1 MSAAPNGGAA
11 PRSGGRSSFDPADL
25 IGRVFGDRYRIESV
39 VGKGGM
45 SVVFRAEDMKG
56 NRTVALKVLNG
67 AGGDDERQ
75 ALRFKQE
82 ARASSRL
89 THPSIIRVYDYG
101 QTADGLLFMSM
112 ELLVGRTLGQLVKQA
127 GPLSP
132 ERASRI
138 VMSACSALAEAH
150 RLGII
155 HRDLKPDNI
164 FVVRE
169 ARGDGS
175 EDAVKLL
182 DFGIAKVV
190 GEGSYETLTQTG
202 FICGTPLYISPEQSL
217 GQELDGRSDLYS
229 CGVILYELLT
239 GKTPFT
245 ADTPIALVMKH
256 IHNEPPAL
264 EVQNPSVNVPDG
276 LRQVVFRLLHKDRNK
291 RPRSSQEVV
300 EQLQRLLPA
309 CAGLR
314 AASRPEGVLA
324 VATASS
330 TPSAMVSP
338 EPAPE
343 PPRAASARPSAP
355 GLRSKSSLASVPAI
369 KTAAMPT
376 LAVPVDDEHDSTRVL
391 DVRSVD
397 TSPVDTGRRRAKAP
411 PPKSGNGLLWA
422 SVGVAVLVG
431 AGIVALFSQLEGQPE
446 PATVPVPAPASAPA
460 RAEAPTLPEPAS
472 AHSARAEAAPS
483 VAMVA
488 APAESVAM
496 DANVA
501 GGAVVAAEAPPV
513 AVAPASAPVAV
524 APGSPP
530 GEVAPS
536 APAPAE
542 VLSPA
547 IVPSA
552 VVIEAAPTELDEAS
566 RPRYEIVTALSPAQ
580 KPKVKRPKTVQW
592 KE

>member
-11 PRSGGRSSFDPADL
+11 SRSGGRSSFDPADL

-39 VGKGGM
+39 IGKGGM
-45 SVVFRAEDMKG
+45 SVVFRAEDSKG
-56 NRTVALKVLNG
+56 GRTVALKVLNG

-112 ELLVGRTLGQLVKQA
+112 ELLIGRTLGQLVKQG

-138 VMSACSALAEAH
+138 VMSSCSALAEAH

-182 DFGIAKVV
+182 DFGIAKVI

-256 IHNEPPAL
+256 IHNEPPPL
-264 EVQNPSVNVPDG
+264 EVQNPSVTVPDG

-309 CAGLR
+309 CDGLR
-314 AASRPEGVLA
+314 PASRPEGSLPI
-324 VATASS
+324 ATASA
-330 TPSAMVSP
+330 TPMAIAEPINEPSP
-338 EPAPE
+338 DD
-343 PPRAASARPSAP
+343 SVRPSAP
-355 GLRSKSSLASVPAI
+355 GLRQKSSLASVPAI
-369 KTAAMPT
+369 KSASMATRAA
-376 LAVPVDDEHDSTRVL
+376 PVDDEHDSTRVL
-391 DVRSVD
+391 DLRSVD
-397 TSPVDTGRRRAKAP
+397 TSPVDTGRRRAKAAP
-411 PPKSGNGLLWA
+411 PTSGNGLLWA
-422 SVGVAVLVG
+422 SVGVAILVG
-431 AGIVALFSQLEGQPE
+431 AGIVVLVSQLEGNTNASPQPVVS
-446 PATVPVPAPASAPA
+446 PALVPSRTDTVAALPPAAGPPAAAPAAATPVL
-460 RAEAPTLPEPAS
+460 AEV
-472 AHSARAEAAPS
+472 APS

-488 APAESVAM
+488 PPSAGRPLARTG
-496 DANVA
+496 
-501 GGAVVAAEAPPV
+501 GGAGTQAVLALSEGVDPLEAR
-513 AVAPASAPVAV
+513 
-524 APGSPP
+524 
-530 GEVAPS
+530 
-536 APAPAE
+536 PAE
-542 VLSPA
+542 VVSPA
-547 IVPSA
+547 VVLTP
-552 VVIEAAPTELDEAS
+552 VVIEAATAELEDEP
-566 RPRYEIVTALSPAQ
+566 RPRRELVAVASPSE
-580 KPKVKRPKTVQW
+580 KPKVKRPRTVRW